1 MENQIVNISIDR
13 ELWKEVSIRAVI
25 EDKDKKEIVD
35 KALREYLEPK
45 KEEK

>member
-1 MENQIVNISIDR
+1 MENQIVNISINR
-13 ELWKEVSIRAVI
+13 ELWKQIGVKAVI

-45 KEEK
+45 KGEK

>member
-1 MENQIVNISIDR
+1 MENQIVNISINR
-13 ELWKEVSIRAVI
+13 ELWKEVGVKAVI

-35 KALREYLEPK
+35 KALREYLKPK